1 MHLCM
6 HDCSTWFLYFGL
18 QKQAGSICDCVLL
31 LWGELI
37 NKVVC
42 LKILNIFNIRIQRQI
57 KNLCKHEYEII
68 KALIEFEIN

>member
-1 MHLCM
+1 M
-6 HDCSTWFLYFGL
+6 HDYSTWFLCFGQ

-31 LWGELI
+31 LWGQLI

-42 LKILNIFNIRIQRQI
+42 LKILKFFDIKIQRKI
-57 KNLCKHEYEII
+57 KNLCKYEYEII